1 MTDEIAIAATTTDP
15 AAARRADLAALAGE
29 EWDVV
34 VVGGGITGAGILL
47 DAVSRGLRAALVEQS
62 DIAAGTSSRSSRLI
76 HGGLRY
82 LEQFHIGLVREALSE
97 RARLLDLAP
106 HLVSL
111 RPLVFPLYGMPFV
124 TRGFYGAGIGFYDA
138 LGSARRGGISR
149 HLGVKATRELVPPIR
164 TEGLRGAIVY
174 HDGAEDD
181 ARYTLAVARTAA
193 GLGGLPVTR
202 VRADGLVLEGGVAK
216 GIVARDLVAGE
227 DLRVRAK
234 RVIDATGVWA
244 ARADSPFGG
253 AKMIPSIGSHIM
265 IARERIPMK
274 HGMAIRVPGKVA
286 FIVPW
291 PDFWVI
297 GTTDQPYDGPPD
309 HPVAS
314 RAEVDRLLE
323 IVNTVLAVDLTTD
336 DIAGTYA
343 GLRPLVGEALDGGT
357 VKVSREHKVN
367 VDRNGLVRIGGGKY
381 TTYRLM
387 ARDAVDAALG
397 PAEATKRPSAT
408 AELPLVGAASRAVL
422 ANLADRISR
431 DTGLTNEQ
439 AMRLTQ
445 RHGTEAMAVVELGR
459 RRDLLRPL
467 VADRP
472 FLEAEVVWAAHRE
485 LALTLD
491 DVLARR
497 FRLAMELR
505 DRGASIAPRVV
516 ELLGGELGWDE
527 ARRRAEIET
536 YLAGAR
542 REYGVPGRDM
552 PAEVPASAPTAADA
566 VAAVDAVAVADA
578 VAAQAPGT
586 PAKA

>member
-15 AAARRADLAALAGE
+15 AAARRADLAALAAE

-34 VVGGGITGAGILL
+34 VVGGGVTGAGILL
-47 DAVSRGLRAALVEQS
+47 DAVSRGLRAALVEQT

-82 LEQFHIGLVREALSE
+82 LEQFHIGLVREALAE

-111 RPLVFPLYGMPFV
+111 RPLVFPLYGLPFA
-124 TRGFYGAGIGFYDA
+124 TRAFYGAGIGFYDA

-149 HLGVKATRELVPPIR
+149 HLGVKATRELVPSIKP
-164 TEGLRGAIVY
+164 EGLRGAIVY
-174 HDGAEDD
+174 HDGMEDD
-181 ARYTLAVARTAA
+181 ARYVLAVARTAA

-202 VRADGLVLEGGVAK
+202 VRADGLVLEGGRAA
-216 GIVARDLVAGE
+216 GIVAHDLVGDVE
-227 DLRVRAK
+227 MRVHAK
-234 RVIDATGVWA
+234 HVIDATGVWA

-253 AKMIPSIGSHIM
+253 ARMVPSMGSHLVVP
-265 IARERIPMK
+265 RERIPMK

-297 GTTDQPYDGPPD
+297 GTTDAPYEGSPD
-309 HPVAS
+309 RPSAS
-314 RAEVDRLLE
+314 RAEVDKLLDT
-323 IVNTVLAVDLTTD
+323 VNTVLAVDLTTD
-336 DIAGTYA
+336 DIVGTFA
-343 GLRPLVGEALDGGT
+343 GLRPLVGEAQDGGT
-357 VKVSREHKVN
+357 VKVSREHKVT
-367 VDRNGLVRIGGGKY
+367 VDRTGLVRIGGGKY

-397 PAEATKRPSAT
+397 PVESKERPSAT

-422 ANLADRISR
+422 SNLADRISK
-431 DTGLTNEQ
+431 DHGLTADQ
-439 AMRLTQ
+439 ATRLTQ

-472 FLEAEVVWAAHRE
+472 FLEAEVVWAVHRE
-485 LALTLD
+485 LALSLD

-497 FRLAMELR
+497 FRLATEMR
-505 DRGASIAPRVV
+505 DRGASIAPRVADLV
-516 ELLGGELGWDE
+516 GDELGWDA
-527 ARRRAEIET
+527 ARRAREIEG
-536 YLAGAR
+536 YLETAR
-542 REYGVPGRDM
+542 REFGVPGVEGEAGM
-552 PAEVPASAPTAADA
+552 PVVAAAPAAAAPEPTASLE
-566 VAAVDAVAVADA
+566 
-578 VAAQAPGT
+578 
-586 PAKA
+586 PATAEA